1 MLLEGEAY
9 SQRLE
14 SLSNSTIELKA
25 SLMGYTKE
33 IAIKMID
40 LTADDS
46 LTEEQLVE
54 ELLKLKE
61 QAERQKTK

>member
-1 MLLEGEAY
+1 MMLEGEAY
-9 SQRLE
+9 SRRLE
-14 SLSNSTIELKA
+14 NLSDTTTELTL

-61 QAERQKTK
+61 QAERQKAK